1 MLPFLTVQPVWVFT
15 GHFDDGRIIVIQ
27 VQALPEE
34 YLQ

>member
-1 MLPFLTVQPVWVFT
+1 VWVFT